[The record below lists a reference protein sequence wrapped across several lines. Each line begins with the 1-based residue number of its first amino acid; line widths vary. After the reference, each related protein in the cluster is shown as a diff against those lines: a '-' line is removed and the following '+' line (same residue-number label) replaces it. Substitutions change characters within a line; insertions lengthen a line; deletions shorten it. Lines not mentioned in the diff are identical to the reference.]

1 MPVAYSYVRFST
13 PEQRLG
19 ESLERQLNAA
29 RAYAAANGLAL
40 DEFMR
45 DEGLSGYHGRH
56 VQRDGALGGFLDRVK
71 AGQVVKGSVL
81 IVGCEMGCHRSTK
94 CRPA

>member
-1 MPVAYSYVRFST
+1 MQPVLTPQRMAWPST
-13 PEQRLG
+13 
-19 ESLERQLNAA
+19 SS
-29 RAYAAANGLAL
+29 
-40 DEFMR
+40 MR